1 MSDGDS
7 KLAMPRSD
15 KRTRDDDRSCSRDDR
30 SASASEEGDEWFDC
44 LEGAQSVQDGMR
56 MVYEMDKEA
65 FYSIGPEIEKM
76 LTYRFEHKF

>member
-1 MSDGDS
+1 
-7 KLAMPRSD
+7 MPRSD
-15 KRTRDDDRSCSRDDR
+15 KCTRDDRSRDDR
-30 SASASEEGDEWFDC
+30 SASEEGDEWFDC

-76 LTYRFEHKF
+76 LTYRFDHKF